1 MPIAFLLLNVDLGS
15 EDEVLKVVREIQG
28 VTEVH
33 RVYGVYDTVVK
44 VEADTTDK
52 LKKFVTDKMRRLPG
66 VRTTLTMIAL
76 E

>member
-1 MPIAFLLLNVDLGS
+1 MPIAFLLLNVELGD

-28 VTEVH
+28 VVEVH

-44 VEADTTDK
+44 VEADTTER
-52 LKKFVTDKMRRLPG
+52 LKKLVTEKIRRIPK
-66 VRTTLTMIAL
+66 VRSTLTMIAI